1 MHAWSIPAAVVALVA
16 LAAAGCGSSRS
27 PSSSGTPGTSTS
39 APAPT
44 SAPAASATKGA
55 STFDLT
61 FSGSASFHLSGTPS
75 MCSIGSNG
83 GFMFGLD
90 GKTFAPIGEYFQI
103 TAFQGGQPLVKW
115 LAPDKI
121 GYLGVN
127 AAGLTFSAD
136 HHDLTARTSA
146 DGSGGRVVHV
156 TGTVHCA

>member
-1 MHAWSIPAAVVALVA
+1 MRAPGVAVVVALAV
-16 LAAAGCGSSRS
+16 LAVAGCASSGS
-27 PSSSGTPGTSTS
+27 PSSSGTPGASSS
-39 APAPT
+39 APAP
-44 SAPAASATKGA
+44 SSVPAASATKGA

-103 TAFQGGQPLVKW
+103 SAFQGGQPVVKW
-115 LAPDKI
+115 LAPNKI

-127 AAGLTFSAD
+127 APRLTFSAD
-136 HHDLTARTSA
+136 HHDLAARTSA